1 MSEVRDQLSIDT
13 PELVAIDF
21 PVAGIGSRFV
31 ALLLDYLLQFAALML
46 LTFILYLVGK
56 SAANNGRA
64 TLTNAHHFDQ
74 ATIEKWVE
82 AIFILVPFLL
92 HWGYFTLFEALW
104 NGQTPGKRVA
114 KIRVI
119 KDTGRP
125 IGLFESMGRNLVR
138 IVDMI
143 PGMYAVGMIC
153 MFMNRRQQ
161 RLGDMVAGTLVVHER
176 ALELAAMPASG
187 NRTFTAS
194 LFEPLLPANHTRAAS
209 LPAEAV
215 GRLRGEDLQ
224 VMEGF
229 FSRRLDMPIDTRV
242 SLAERLAK
250 SIAQKME
257 MPQPSGLSDE
267 TFLEEAA
274 FAMREQGR
282 LH

>member
-1 MSEVRDQLSIDT
+1 
-13 PELVAIDF
+13 
-21 PVAGIGSRFV
+21 
-31 ALLLDYLLQFAALML
+31 LLLDYLLQFAALML

-56 SAANNGRA
+56 SAADNGRA

-74 ATIEKWVE
+74 ATVEKWVE

-138 IVDMI
+138 IVDML
-143 PGMYAVGMIC
+143 PGIYAVGVIT
-153 MFMNRRQQ
+153 MFLNRRQQ
-161 RLGDMVAGTLVVHER
+161 RLGDLVAGTIVVHER
-176 ALELAAMPASG
+176 VAEAPMHGTSG
-187 NRTFTAS
+187 NRTFTAGA
-194 LFEPLLPANHTRAAS
+194 FEPATPQARTRAS
-209 LPAEAV
+209 TLPGTAV
-215 GRLRGEDLQ
+215 ARLSGDDLR

-229 FSRRLDMPIDTRV
+229 FARRLDMPMDTRAL
-242 SLAERLAK
+242 LAQRLVR
-250 SIAQKME
+250 SIALKMQIDPLPE
-257 MPQPSGLSDE
+257 MSEE
-267 TFLEEAA
+267 TFLEEVAY
-274 FAMREQGR
+274 AMREQGR

>member
-13 PELVAIDF
+13 PELVAIEF
-21 PVAGIGSRFV
+21 PIAGIGSRFV
-31 ALLLDYLLQFAALML
+31 ALLVDYLIQLGVLMVL
-46 LTFILYLVGK
+46 VIILAVIGK
-56 SAANNGRA
+56 TTESGARLPENGP
-64 TLTNAHHFDQ
+64 NQ
-74 ATIEKWVE
+74 ATITKWVI
-82 AIFILVPFLL
+82 AIMILFPFLL
-92 HWGYFTLFEALW
+92 QWGYFTLFEALW
-104 NGQTPGKRVA
+104 DGRTPGKRLA

-119 KDTGRP
+119 KQTGRP

-194 LFEPLLPANHTRAAS
+194 LFEPLLPATHTRAAS

-215 GRLRGEDLQ
+215 GRLRGEDLL

-250 SIAQKME
+250 CIAQRME